1 MRIVRVANFVS
12 EESGGL
18 RTALHGL
25 GRGYLDAGHEAVLVV
40 PGDTHSDVM
49 TDQGRVIT
57 LPGTPT
63 AGNRRLLVRRA
74 PVIKLLEELAP
85 DRLEVSDR
93 STLRWTGNW
102 ARRRGIPTIMISH
115 ESLTGR
121 WGTLPPVLARTVV
134 PFGDFVNRRSAR
146 DYDRIV
152 CCTNF
157 SASEFER
164 LRIDNLLRIPL
175 GVDLEM
181 FSPARHSLDVRD
193 RYAER
198 DEVLIVYAGRLAP
211 EKQPERAL
219 DALELLRGA
228 GVPAVRVVAGSGV
241 IRERMEK
248 RAAASG
254 LPVRFLGFVH
264 SRPDLATL
272 LASADIVLAPGPLET
287 FCLSALESL
296 ACGTPVVANTEGGVS
311 EVVGEGGVA
320 AAGDAFVEGVRL
332 LLAQP
337 EAVRRARA
345 RARADECGW
354 SASVAEFLAAHD
366 ANSVD
371 RIRAPRTRRA
381 SRERAAA

>member
-12 EESGGL
+12 AESGGL

-25 GRGYLDAGHEAVLVV
+25 GRGYLMAGHEAILIV
-40 PGDTHSDVM
+40 PGDVHSDVM

-93 STLRWTGNW
+93 STLRWTGTW

-115 ESLTGR
+115 ESLTAR
-121 WGTLPPVLARTVV
+121 FATFPKVVARTAV
-134 PFGDFVNRRSAR
+134 PFGDYCNRRSAR
-146 DYDRIV
+146 DYDKIV
-152 CCTNF
+152 CCTQW
-157 SASEFER
+157 AAAEFER

-175 GVDLEM
+175 GVDLET
-181 FSPARHSLDVRD
+181 FTPARHCLDVRD
-193 RYAER
+193 RYAAR
-198 DEVLIVYAGRLAP
+198 DEVLMVYAGRLAP

-219 DALELLRGA
+219 DALELLRDG
-228 GVPAVRVVAGSGV
+228 GVPAVLVVAGSGV

-248 RAAASG
+248 RALASG
-254 LPVRFLGFVH
+254 LPVTFLGFVH
-264 SRPDLATL
+264 SRPELATL
-272 LASADIVLAPGPLET
+272 LATADITLAPGPLET

-320 AAGDAFVEGVRL
+320 ATGDAFVEGVRHL
-332 LLAQP
+332 LTRP
-337 EAVRRARA
+337 EAERRTRARA
-345 RARADECGW
+345 RAEEFGW
-354 SASVAEFLAAHD
+354 SASVAEFLDAHSRLSAVPD
-366 ANSVD
+366 RSNRNLLLDRSV
-371 RIRAPRTRRA
+371 
-381 SRERAAA
+381 